1 MFIGN
6 AQMKS
11 KPPSPPALIP
21 SPVFELRVDC
31 HFSST
36 MLFTNVIMKLYEGNE
51 KMQTVVLDVPE
62 STEMSEQQIRMFV
75 AAKLYEAGRLNSGLA
90 AEMAGVTRRDFLE
103 QVGEYGVSIFDQTI
117 DEVLSDMNH
126 A

>member
-1 MFIGN
+1 M
-6 AQMKS
+6 
-11 KPPSPPALIP
+11 
-21 SPVFELRVDC
+21 R
-31 HFSST
+31 
-36 MLFTNVIMKLYEGNE
+36 
-51 KMQTVVLDVPE
+51 TVVLDVPE

-90 AEMAGVTRRDFLE
+90 AEMAGVARREFLE